1 MDQITQAAIRRAS
14 DALRIASQPVQRQR
28 KPDLS
33 RLFSL
38 AAEGKRIDG
47 LERELLEDSA
57 RAAGKPFDPYRWTLR
72 WSWLRDQT
80 RANDLSV
87 AAQGG
92 AYLVGEDV
100 PAAYDAL
107 RPWSTVVKAGV
118 QIMEGLVGNTVL
130 PVTSSIGTP
139 TWHAEETTAPAG
151 TAPTVGNVVMT
162 PKTVS
167 NTIDVSRHLAL
178 MAPVL
183 AERYVRQELTRS
195 IASAIDAAVL
205 VGEGT
210 DGVPEGM
217 VNATGIATATGTSF
231 AQATAAEML
240 ADVAAAD
247 ALEDRVAFVGHPL
260 VRKLLQARERA
271 TGLGFIWDDDKLVSR
286 PAYVSTAMATD
297 ALVAADWSRVVL
309 GLFGPGLELEITP
322 FASSANFQAGIIT
335 GRAILSCDT
344 GFLSPAAVCLA
355 ASIT

>member
-14 DALRIASQPVQRQR
+14 DALRIAATPARR
-28 KPDLS
+28 EPRPNLA
-33 RLFSL
+33 RLFAL

-57 RAAGKPFDPYRWTLR
+57 RAAGKPFDPFRWALR
-72 WSWLRDQT
+72 WEWLRQT
-80 RANDLSV
+80 RDLSV
-87 AAQGG
+87 AASGG
-92 AYLVGEDV
+92 GYLVGEDV
-100 PAAYDAL
+100 PASYDAL
-107 RPWSTVVKAGV
+107 RPWSVVVRAGV
-118 QIMEGLVGNTVL
+118 QLMEGLVGNTVL
-130 PVTSSIGTP
+130 PTTTAIGAP

-151 TAPTVGNVVMT
+151 NAPTVGNVVLT

-195 IASAIDAAVL
+195 IASAIDGAVL

-210 DGVPEGM
+210 NGEPLGM
-217 VNATGIATATGTSF
+217 VNANGIATATGASF

-286 PAYVSTAMATD
+286 PAYVSTAMAVD
-297 ALVAADWSRVVL
+297 ALVAADWSRTVL